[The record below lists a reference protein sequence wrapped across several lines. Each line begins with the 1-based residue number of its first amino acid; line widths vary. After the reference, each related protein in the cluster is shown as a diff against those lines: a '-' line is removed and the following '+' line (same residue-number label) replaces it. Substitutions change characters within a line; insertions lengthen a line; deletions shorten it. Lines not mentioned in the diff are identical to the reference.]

1 MGRRLECN
9 MTQVKAS
16 ADAKGKALADNV
28 TRLDRGTAEEIA
40 TATDTAVSVPSPA
53 PQTTVTVAETLP
65 ADTEAA
71 PAPARSRKKAGI
83 IALGMVGALIACV
96 AWYPLSD
103 HHAPFASGAS
113 VIADVTQISARVPGP
128 VASVTITDNAEVKA
142 GQTLFAIDPT
152 TYKMDVEQAR
162 AQLAQVRVSVGS
174 GVAAIPAAQA
184 KLEQAQLALKT
195 ADDDLDRARQLFDKG
210 LLAPAKLSA
219 AEANQR
225 SSSLNVQAA
234 EAEVERVKMTAGT
247 IDDDNPNVRTAR
259 AALEKAEF
267 ALAST
272 TVVAPADGYVS
283 NLSLT
288 EGQFVGAGT
297 AAMTFINPATQ
308 MVIADFRENQ
318 LINVAP
324 GNRAVVTFE
333 AAPGK
338 QFSGTVESIAWGISS
353 GRVTANGLSQPSNDT
368 RWFPPARK
376 IPVRIQLDD
385 VDALPANIRLGSE
398 AGVLIIPEEGFIPAI
413 AQTLLGFGGVLAG
426 FN

>member
-1 MGRRLECN
+1 MS
-9 MTQVKAS
+9 QVKAS

-28 TRLDRGTAEEIA
+28 TRLDRGVAEEMD
-40 TATDTAVSVPSPA
+40 TATDTAVSVQSPA
-53 PQTTVTVAETLP
+53 APNTVAVAEPDSVETE
-65 ADTEAA
+65 TA
-71 PAPARSRKKAGI
+71 PAPTRSRKKAGI
-83 IALGMVGALIACV
+83 IALGMVGALVACV

-103 HHAPFASGAS
+103 HHAPYAGGAS
-113 VIADVTQISARVPGP
+113 VIADVTQISSRVAGP
-128 VASVTITDNAEVKA
+128 VASVTITDNAQVKA
-142 GQTLFAIDPT
+142 GQPLFAIDPT
-152 TYKMDVEQAR
+152 TYQMDVEQAR

-225 SSSLNVQAA
+225 SSSLSVQAA
-234 EAEVERVKMTAGT
+234 EAEVERVTMTAGSV
-247 IDDDNPNVRTAR
+247 DDDNPNVRTAR

-272 TVVAPADGYVS
+272 TVLAPTDGYVS

-318 LINVAP
+318 LINVQP
-324 GNRAVVTFE
+324 GDKTVVTFE

-338 QFSGTVESIAWGISS
+338 QFAGTVESIAWGISS
-353 GRVTANGLSQPSNDT
+353 GRVTANGLSQPTSDT

-376 IPVRIQLDD
+376 IPVRVKLDD
-385 VDALPANIRLGSE
+385 LSELPANIRLGSE
-398 AGVLIIPEEGFIPAI
+398 AGVLIIPEEGFIPAV
-413 AQTLLGFGGVLAG
+413 AKTLLGFGGVLAG

>member
-1 MGRRLECN
+1 MS
-9 MTQVKAS
+9 QVKAS

-28 TRLDRGTAEEIA
+28 TRLDRGVAEEMD
-40 TATDTAVSVPSPA
+40 TATDTAVSVQSPA
-53 PQTTVTVAETLP
+53 APNTVAVAGPDSVETE
-65 ADTEAA
+65 TA
-71 PAPARSRKKAGI
+71 PAPTRSRKKAGI
-83 IALGMVGALIACV
+83 IALGMVGALVACV

-103 HHAPFASGAS
+103 HHAPYAGGAS
-113 VIADVTQISARVPGP
+113 VIADVTQISSRVAGP
-128 VASVTITDNAEVKA
+128 VASVTITDNAQVKA
-142 GQTLFAIDPT
+142 GQPLFAIDPT
-152 TYKMDVEQAR
+152 TYQMDVEQAR

-225 SSSLNVQAA
+225 SSSLSVQAA
-234 EAEVERVKMTAGT
+234 EAEVERVTMTAGSV
-247 IDDDNPNVRTAR
+247 DDDNPNVRTAR

-272 TVVAPADGYVS
+272 TVLAPTDGYVS

-318 LINVAP
+318 LINVQP
-324 GNRAVVTFE
+324 GDKTVVTFE

-338 QFSGTVESIAWGISS
+338 QFAGTVESIAWGISS
-353 GRVTANGLSQPSNDT
+353 GRVTANGLSQPTSDT

-376 IPVRIQLDD
+376 IPVRVKLDD
-385 VDALPANIRLGSE
+385 LSELPSNIRLGSE
-398 AGVLIIPEEGFIPAI
+398 AGVLIIPEEGFIPAV
-413 AQTLLGFGGVLAG
+413 AKTLLGFGGVLAG